1 VDFAYSVNSVPI
13 RLTHERWYHI
23 TENHDELASYFFDV
37 LDAIENPDL
46 VVRGNRGT
54 LKVVRNFGKRKWL
67 TVIYKE
73 ISKTNGF
80 VITAYFLDTVPK
92 GEIIWRQQ

>member
-1 VDFAYSVNSVPI
+1 MDFAYSVNCVPI

-46 VVRGNRGT
+46 VIRGNQGT
-54 LKVVRNFGKRKWL
+54 LKAARNLGKRKWR
-67 TVIYKE
+67 TVIYRE

-80 VITAYFLDTVPK
+80 VSLPIF
-92 GEIIWRQQ
+92 

>member
-1 VDFAYSVNSVPI
+1 MDFAYSVNGVQI

-23 TENHDELASYFFDV
+23 AESHDDLASYFFDV
-37 LDAIENPDL
+37 LDVIENPDL
-46 VVRGNRGT
+46 VIRGNQGT
-54 LKVVRNFGKRKWL
+54 LKAARNFGKRKWL

-80 VITAYFLDTVPK
+80 VITPARDCLFP
-92 GEIIWRQQ
+92 GHQA